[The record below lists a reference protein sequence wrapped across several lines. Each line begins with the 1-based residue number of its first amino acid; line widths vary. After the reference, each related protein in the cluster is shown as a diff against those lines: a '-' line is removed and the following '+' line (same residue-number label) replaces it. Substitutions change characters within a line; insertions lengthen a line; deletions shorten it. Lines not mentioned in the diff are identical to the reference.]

1 MSGRIKTTAVASSLN
16 TVAEYSW
23 QSTSRKTW
31 CQHPQH
37 CQSRRQKATKAIFI
51 GAASPITSDIP
62 TFFGSSSFAAMAQSS
77 STLPCRESRRPLP
90 PRQDLQT
97 ALKNESMADRDASNS
112 SRHPAISSTQS
123 LKAHS
128 GPSPQKHPP
137 AANQEA
143 HTTANGT
150 PPKSSSDSES
160 SMSDVAPV
168 SRSSTS
174 QTPSCH
180 SPLPK
185 DGAAGVTG
193 TETNMDRVKKGKPA
207 RGRPKGVKNGQG
219 KSGYAALERMRRE
232 AVSSNASAHAV
243 HHEAKSDSRTTDPPC
258 SSSLSES
265 SDDPS
270 NPFQGQ
276 ESLEFVPRPLPN
288 SDVFD
293 FSPVSAVQGA
303 EITDPN
309 CQVLPGV
316 SFNPFG
322 PMGPS

>member
-1 MSGRIKTTAVASSLN
+1 
-16 TVAEYSW
+16 
-23 QSTSRKTW
+23 
-31 CQHPQH
+31 
-37 CQSRRQKATKAIFI
+37 
-51 GAASPITSDIP
+51 
-62 TFFGSSSFAAMAQSS
+62 MAQSS

-137 AANQEA
+137 AANEEA
-143 HTTANGT
+143 HTTANLT

-180 SPLPK
+180 STLPK

-193 TETNMDRVKKGKPA
+193 TERNMDRVKKGKPA

-232 AVSSNASAHAV
+232 AASSNASAHAV
-243 HHEAKSDSRTTDPPC
+243 HHEAKFNNRTTDTSRPSSSPKGPQGKSH

-265 SDDPS
+265 SNDPS

-303 EITDPN
+303 EMTDPN

-316 SFNPFG
+316 PFNPYG
-322 PMGPS
+322 PIGPF